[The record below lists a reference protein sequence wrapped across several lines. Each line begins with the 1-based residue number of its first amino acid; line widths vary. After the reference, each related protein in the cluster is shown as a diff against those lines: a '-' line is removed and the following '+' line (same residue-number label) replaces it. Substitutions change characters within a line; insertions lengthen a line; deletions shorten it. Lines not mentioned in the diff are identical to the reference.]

1 MVIVLPNRLHTH
13 SLNKYLSSASYASS
27 ILLDVGNKEKK
38 KKTKLLRTRNM
49 EARMASGEVT
59 FEWRST

>member
-38 KKTKLLRTRNM
+38 KKDKAPTDKKHGSTD
-49 EARMASGEVT
+49 G
-59 FEWRST
+59 FWRGDI